1 MELTER
7 QRAILKA
14 VVEDYVLSA
23 APVPSERLAG
33 QPRLRVSSATIRN
46 EMVELENLGLLTH
59 PHTSAGRVPSDVGYR
74 YYIEHL
80 MTETALTPMEQYT
93 VWHQFHQVESEVDE
107 WGPLAAAVM
116 AQMARTAALVTKLHS
131 PRNRVKRLELVSVQD
146 DLLLAVLILRSG
158 ELQQRMLH
166 LDEPMARDEV
176 IRIANKLS
184 HTLENMTAE
193 QVSQKAAKLA
203 GVEQV
208 LAHLVARLV
217 EQSERSWSDEIYYE
231 GIGFVSNEP
240 EFGRAERLLE
250 LMETLQRG
258 SLLAPLLLDVL
269 GSNGLRVV
277 IGSENEPE
285 RMRGYSLILSR
296 YGLSGESAGVLGLV
310 GPTRMRYWRAVSL
323 VRFMAGLLDRLTE
336 QSLH

>member
-1 MELTER
+1 M
-7 QRAILKA
+7 

-23 APVPSERLAG
+23 TPVPSEKVAG
-33 QPRLRVSSATIRN
+33 QPGLKVSSATIRN
-46 EMVELENLGLLTH
+46 EMVELENIGLLTH
-59 PHTSAGRVPSDVGYR
+59 PHTSAGRVPSDLGYR

-80 MTETALTPMEQYT
+80 MIESVLSPMEQQT
-93 VWHQFHQVESEVDE
+93 VWHQFHQVEAEVDE

-131 PRNRVKRLELVSVQD
+131 PKNLVKRLELVSVQD
-146 DLLLAVLILRSG
+146 DLVLVVLILRSG
-158 ELQQRMLH
+158 ALQQRMLH
-166 LDEPMARDEV
+166 MDEPMTRDEV
-176 IRIANKLS
+176 VRIANKLS
-184 HTLENMTAE
+184 YLLQDMTAA
-193 QVSQKAAKLA
+193 QVARRAAKLS
-203 GVEQV
+203 GLEQV
-208 LAHLVARLV
+208 VALLVARLI
-217 EQSERSWSDEIYYE
+217 EQGERSWSDEIYYE